1 MDDQNSQAKS
11 LRLVQTWMA
20 ATSKKDQIVGDIVTA
35 VSSAQFALLDLVKSL
50 GGYLTSE
57 EDELRTKGVGLL
69 SSVLHQG
76 NLTTNRQ
83 TVHALTL
90 FYCGK
95 LDDTET
101 IVPALDGLVA
111 LSKQPNLSSE
121 DAVAVIRAIFTYVKM
136 KALVQAVRYHVF
148 SIVDT
153 LLTKHRKALQGLGTE
168 FISGYVSLAEGEK
181 DPRNLLVAFAI
192 ARVLL
197 IEFDVSHHVEN
208 FFNITFC
215 YFPISFRPPPGD
227 PYGITAE
234 DLKSRLRDCLSAHPS
249 FGPLAIP
256 LFLEK
261 LTAGSPVT
269 KRDTLES
276 MTDCLPVYGAEFIFE
291 HAKSIW
297 NSLKIEVLQP
307 TDPSTEATAL
317 DTIKSFIRV
326 ISSTDAGQAAPLRD
340 IIYEECVQK
349 LQEPEKSQAKASMK
363 LLCTMMAANSS
374 SSEVIVAKA
383 LPLLFKLFNDPT
395 ETANRPPVILLL
407 CRVTDACHDVTILLP
422 FKDELMG
429 VLSAGFELSTC
440 RQQTL
445 ALLQVMLAIRGLLT
459 TEEIGYFIRTLT
471 EAFLQPSET
480 NDEFND
486 RIVTF
491 LSMVNETRHLGETA
505 LPLLFSALPDR
516 PLERDA
522 AVEHRL
528 IKRVLAALP
537 TLCTTREH
545 FETLYIRLTTKF
557 EIVLFPVSGND
568 LVDREAISAYGFALL
583 KALSTSFEAKVAGN
597 HVDIPKY
604 EELLLPRLY
613 NWFIY
618 SAISTDHQ
626 FLAAERRVV
635 SLAAEIISMLS
646 RAANPQRQK
655 AQIDSVYSAF
665 FKGDPHAIAFG
676 FPRIP
681 KDARFAPFSDS
692 ASDAEKNLVPLA
704 AACFYPLYPEVQ
716 LPVDEIH
723 PFIKLLLNWG
733 VYDATNEHQAQSAW
747 GVGSSILNKHIDDS
761 PSAILR
767 QLNEFWRTNVLN
779 KDIDYERRRAS
790 IRAWIWVGKALL
802 RRDHPQASQLSAQ
815 LMDLF
820 EETPIN
826 REAALA
832 IGDSL
837 RTDMVLTKSN
847 HAVVKMLHVQK
858 YVNTM
863 LPLILSNVNTSHP
876 AQLSYLAALSSLLHS
891 VPCAIYI
898 HQASEL
904 MPLLICSLELPD
916 VDIRANSIN
925 TLSAMSS
932 KQATPKILAQHAST
946 LIDNMLNIGLDLL
959 GSSTHL
965 RIAALRYLGLLPSLL
980 NYSVL
985 HPHKARVLWGLAKAL
1000 DDAKRSVR
1008 REGVNTRTKWY
1019 VYFYVCDS

>member
-1 MDDQNSQAKS
+1 MDEENPQVKS

-35 VSSAQFALLDLVKSL
+35 VSSAQFSLLDLVKSL

-57 EDELRTKGVGLL
+57 DDDLRTKGVGLL

-76 NLTTNRQ
+76 DLITNRQ

-111 LSKQPNLSSE
+111 LSRQPNLSTE
-121 DAVAVIRAIFTYVKM
+121 DAIAVIRAIFMYVKM

-148 SIVDT
+148 SIVDM
-153 LLTKHRKALQGLGTE
+153 LLTRHRKALQGMGAE
-168 FISGYVSLAEGEK
+168 FISGYISLADGEK

-197 IEFDVSHHVEN
+197 IEFDISHYVEN

-234 DLKSRLRDCLSAHPS
+234 DLKSRLRDCLGAHPS

-276 MTDCLPVYGAEFIFE
+276 LTVCLPVYGGGCILE
-291 HAKSIW
+291 HGRSIW
-297 NSLKIEVLQP
+297 NLLKIEVLQP
-307 TDPSTEATAL
+307 TDPSTEAAAL
-317 DTIKSFIRV
+317 DAIKSFIRV
-326 ISSTDAGQAAPLRD
+326 ISSADADQATPLRD
-340 IIYEECVQK
+340 VIYGECVQK
-349 LQEPEKSQAKASMK
+349 LREPEKSQAKASMK
-363 LLCTMMAANSS
+363 LLCTMIAAKTS
-374 SSEVIVAKA
+374 SSEDIVSKA
-383 LPLLFKLFNDPT
+383 FPLLFKLFNDPT
-395 ETANRPPVILLL
+395 ETTNRPPVILLL
-407 CRVTDACHDVTILLP
+407 CRLTHACHDVTILLP

-429 VLSAGFELSTC
+429 VLSTGFESLTC

-445 ALLQVMLAIRGLLT
+445 ALLQVMLSIQGLLT

-471 EAFLQPSET
+471 ETFLQPSET

-491 LSMVNETRHLGETA
+491 LSTVNETRHLSETT

-516 PLERDA
+516 PPERDA
-522 AVEHRL
+522 AIEHRL

-537 TLCTTREH
+537 ALSTTREN

-557 EIVLFPVSGND
+557 EIVSFPVSGNH
-568 LVDREAISAYGFALL
+568 LVDHETSSAYGFALL
-583 KALSTSFEAKVAGN
+583 KALSTSLEAKVAGN

-626 FLAAERRVV
+626 FLAAEPRIVL
-635 SLAAEIISMLS
+635 LAAEMVSILL
-646 RAANPQRQK
+646 RASNPQRQK

-665 FKGDPHAIAFG
+665 FQGDPHAIAFG

-681 KDARFAPFSDS
+681 TGVRFAPFSDS

-704 AACFYPLYPEVQ
+704 AACFYPLHPEVQ

-723 PFIKLLLNWG
+723 SFIKLLLNWG
-733 VYDATNEHQAQSAW
+733 VYHAANECQAQSAW
-747 GVGSSILNKHIDDS
+747 GVGSSIVNKHIDDS
-761 PSAILR
+761 PTAILVE
-767 QLNEFWRTNVLN
+767 LKEFWRTNICN
-779 KDIDYERRRAS
+779 KDIGYEQRRAS
-790 IRAWIWVGKALL
+790 IRAWTWIGKGLL
-802 RRDHPQASQLSAQ
+802 RRNHPQASQLSAQ

-832 IGDSL
+832 IGDTL
-837 RTDMVLTKSN
+837 LTDLVLTKSN

-863 LPLILSNVNTSHP
+863 LPLMLSNLDTSP
-876 AQLSYLAALSSLLHS
+876 QISYLAALSSLIQS

-898 HQASEL
+898 HRASEL
-904 MPLLICSLELPD
+904 MPFLVCCLGVPD
-916 VDIRANSIN
+916 IDIRTNSIN
-925 TLSAMSS
+925 TLSAMSGEQVTS
-932 KQATPKILAQHAST
+932 EILPQHISA
-946 LIDNMLNIGLDLL
+946 LIDSMLNIGLNPLE
-959 GSSTHL
+959 SSTHL
-965 RIAALRYLGLLPSLL
+965 RIAALQYLGLLPSLL
-980 NYSVL
+980 SYSVL
-985 HPHKARVLWGLAKAL
+985 HPHKARVLRGLAKSL
-1000 DDAKRSVR
+1000 DDIKRSVR
-1008 REGVNTRTKWY
+1008 RKGVNTRIQW
-1019 VYFYVCDS
+1019 VRCSG

>member
-1 MDDQNSQAKS
+1 MDDENSQAKS

-57 EDELRTKGVGLL
+57 DDELRTKGVGLL

-153 LLTKHRKALQGLGTE
+153 LLTKHRKALQGMGTE

-215 YFPISFRPPPGD
+215 YFPISFRPTPSD

-276 MTDCLPVYGAEFIFE
+276 MTVCLPVYGAEFILE
-291 HAKSIW
+291 HAKSVW

-307 TDPSTEATAL
+307 TDPSTEAIAL

-326 ISSTDAGQAAPLRD
+326 ISSTDAGQAASLRD

-349 LQEPEKSQAKASMK
+349 LQEPEKSQAKPSMK
-363 LLCTMMAANSS
+363 LLCTMMTAKSS
-374 SSEVIVAKA
+374 SSEVIVSKA
-383 LPLLFKLFNDPT
+383 FPLLFKLVNDPT
-395 ETANRPPVILLL
+395 ETANRPSVILLL
-407 CRVTDACHDVTILLP
+407 CRLTDACHDVTILLP

-429 VLSAGFELSTC
+429 VLTAGFESSTC

-471 EAFLQPSET
+471 ETFLQPSET

-537 TLCTTREH
+537 TLCTSREH

-557 EIVLFPVSGND
+557 EIVSFPVSGND
-568 LVDREAISAYGFALL
+568 LVDREAVSAYGFALL
-583 KALSTSFEAKVAGN
+583 KALSTSLEAKIAGN
-597 HVDIPKY
+597 HVDTPKY

-618 SAISTDHQ
+618 SATSTDHQ
-626 FLAAERRVV
+626 FLAVECRVV
-635 SLAAEIISMLS
+635 SLAAEIVSMLS
-646 RAANPQRQK
+646 RASNPQRQK

-665 FKGDPHAIAFG
+665 FQGDPHAIAFG

-681 KDARFAPFSDS
+681 KDAQFAPFSDS

-733 VYDATNEHQAQSAW
+733 VYYATNEHQAQSAW

-761 PSAILR
+761 PSAILG
-767 QLNEFWRTNVLN
+767 QLSEFWRTNVLN
-779 KDIDYERRRAS
+779 KDINYERRCAS

-802 RRDHPQASQLSAQ
+802 RRNHPQASQLSAQ

-826 REAALA
+826 QKAALA

-837 RTDMVLTKSN
+837 CTDLVITKSN

-858 YVNTM
+858 YVNTL
-863 LPLILSNVNTSHP
+863 LPLILSNVNTSKP
-876 AQLSYLAALSSLLHS
+876 AQISYLAALSSLVQS

-898 HQASEL
+898 HRASEL

-916 VDIRANSIN
+916 VDIRTNSIN
-925 TLSAMSS
+925 ILFAISGE
-932 KQATPKILAQHAST
+932 QAASKILAQHAST
-946 LIDNMLNIGLDLL
+946 LIDSMLNIGLDSL
-959 GSSTHL
+959 GSSTLL

-980 NYSVL
+980 SYSAL
-985 HPHKARVLWGLAKAL
+985 HPHKARVLWKLAKSL
-1000 DDAKRSVR
+1000 DDVKRSVR
-1008 REGVNTRTKWY
+1008 REGVNTRTKWAR
-1019 VYFYVCDS
+1019 CSG